1 MHPIMT
7 TKEAAELLGIKT
19 ELVRRWCREGHL
31 PAVQLGRE
39 YRISRAALID
49 WWDEK
54 GGGRLDFDSF
64 YSVQKDE
71 KNTVEVVK
79 NDDKNAEANAK
90 NDKQKVNKT
99 DEKENMKQRA
109 IERRIIRGGL

>member
-79 NDDKNAEANAK
+79 NDDKNAEANAQS
-90 NDKQKVNKT
+90 NRTSSQKTV
-99 DEKENMKQRA
+99 ESY
-109 IERRIIRGGL
+109 GLRTF

>member
-1 MHPIMT
+1 MNPIMT

-19 ELVRRWCREGHL
+19 ELVRRWCRDGHL

-49 WWDEK
+49 WWEEK

-71 KNTVEVVK
+71 QNAVEVLKNDEKNAFETVEK
-79 NDDKNAEANAK
+79 
-90 NDKQKVNKT
+90 
-99 DEKENMKQRA
+99 DEKKHKT
-109 IERRIIRGGL
+109 IERRIVRSGL